1 MQLGLYRKIL
11 EWFPVVGI
19 SLFTGLYIYSST
31 LYPGGSQADLT
42 SVGFNWIHNYWC
54 DLTNEYSMNEKLNP
68 ASPIAITAMIIL
80 CLSLMM
86 FFIQFGRNFS
96 TSRFWKVVIQVFGTI
111 SMTFAILVFTRLHA
125 TMIALSSLFG
135 LFVLI
140 GILIEVAKSR
150 YTFLK
155 LGGLLCIFLLALNNY
170 IYYSRYFVDILPLL
184 QKITFAIVLIWIMG
198 LNYNMIRTGG
208 RKS

>member
-1 MQLGLYRKIL
+1 MQVSFYRKIL
-11 EWFPVVGI
+11 EWLPVAGI
-19 SLFTGLYIYSST
+19 LLFSGLYIYSST
-31 LYPGGSQADLT
+31 LYPGGSQADFN

-80 CLSLMM
+80 CLSLMI
-86 FFIQFGRNFS
+86 FFIQFGRKFS

-111 SMTFAILVFTRLHA
+111 SMIFAILVFTSLHA
-125 TMIALSSLFG
+125 TMIALSSFFG

-140 GILIEVAKSR
+140 GILIEVAKSK
-150 YTFLK
+150 YPLLK

-170 IYYSRYFVDILPLL
+170 IYYSRHFVDILPLL
-184 QKITFAIVLIWIMG
+184 QKITFAIVLIWIMA
-198 LNYNMIRTGG
+198 LNLNMIKG
-208 RKS
+208 RRNR